1 MSLTPAITSILLFS
15 SCQGFRSSS
24 SGSFSGSQRFGSSSS
39 SNNVFGSSTDGFDS
53 STDGFDSSSSGFGS
67 SSGSSVSSSGGFSAG
82 GSNNYGSNSYS
93 SNSGSGGN
101 SYSSSSNSGSSSSYN
116 SNSGGGSFRKSFG
129 GGGSSLAQVLATRLS
144 NEDPSSDAGKESL
157 VPNKLAEAP
166 PQTAKIYW
174 AHSSTRV
181 TPGEAIDSIKMT
193 DRPGIRWTYDPS
205 ALYTILCLDEGIPD
219 LQPAN
224 LAYIHWMV
232 SNVPGDKVYAG
243 DENYEYVPPFGFQ
256 LDSNQELVDDG
267 SPLHAILF
275 LVYKQSERVEV
286 TEGQNG
292 CNPELGTRVGNKDA
306 LAAKYN
312 LGQPIAGNVIFTKY
326 SPAGTDYLFCKFT
339 RCRANPRNDGPFP
352 LPLPGINDQPQC
364 QP

>member
-1 MSLTPAITSILLFS
+1 VLEGGSLCQFQLSWKRGIMSLTPAIPSILLFS

-24 SGSFSGSQRFGSSSS
+24 SGSFSGS
-39 SNNVFGSSTDGFDS
+39 
-53 STDGFDSSSSGFGS
+53 
-67 SSGSSVSSSGGFSAG
+67 SSVSSSGGFSSD
-82 GSNNYGSNSYS
+82 GSKSYGSNSYGS
-93 SNSGSGGN
+93 SSNGYTSNSGSGS
-101 SYSSSSNSGSSSSYN
+101 SYSNR
-116 SNSGGGSFRKSFG
+116 GGGNFRKSFG
-129 GGGSSLAQVLATRLS
+129 GSSSLAQVLATRSS
-144 NEDPSSDAGKESL
+144 NEDPSSDVGKESL

-174 AHSSTRV
+174 AHSGTRV
-181 TPGEAIDSIKMT
+181 SPGEAIDSIKMT
-193 DRPGIRWTYDPS
+193 DRPGMRWTYDPS
-205 ALYTILCLDEGIPD
+205 ALYTVLCIDEGIPD

-256 LDSNQELVDDG
+256 LDSNQQLVDDG

-275 LVYKQSERVEV
+275 LVYKQSGRVEV

-292 CNPELGTRVGNKDA
+292 CNPELGTRVGNKNA

>member
-15 SCQGFRSSS
+15 SCQGFRSSG
-24 SGSFSGSQRFGSSSS
+24 SGSFSGAQRFGSSSG
-39 SNNVFGSSTDGFDS
+39 FGSSKSGFGSSIDGVGS
-53 STDGFDSSSSGFGS
+53 SSRSRFGSSGFGSSSSGFGS
-67 SSGSSVSSSGGFSAG
+67 F
-82 GSNNYGSNSYS
+82 
-93 SNSGSGGN
+93 
-101 SYSSSSNSGSSSSYN
+101 
-116 SNSGGGSFRKSFG
+116 GGGS
-129 GGGSSLAQVLATRLS
+129 SSLAQVLATRSS

-157 VPNKLAEAP
+157 VPSKLAQAP

>member
-15 SCQGFRSSS
+15 SCQGFRSSG
-24 SGSFSGSQRFGSSSS
+24 SGSFTGAQRFGSSSR
-39 SNNVFGSSTDGFDS
+39 
-53 STDGFDSSSSGFGS
+53 SGFGS
-67 SSGSSVSSSGGFSAG
+67 SSGSSVSSSGGLSSG
-82 GSNNYGSNSYS
+82 GSKSYGSNNSGSNLNSYS
-93 SNSGSGGN
+93 SNSGSG
-101 SYSSSSNSGSSSSYN
+101 SSYV
-116 SNSGGGSFRKSFG
+116 SNNGGGSFWKSFG
-129 GGGSSLAQVLATRLS
+129 GGSSSLAQVLATRFS

-157 VPNKLAEAP
+157 VPNKLAKAP

-181 TPGEAIDSIKMT
+181 SPGQAIDSMKMT
-193 DRPGIRWTYDPS
+193 DRPGMRWTYDPS
-205 ALYTILCLDEGIPD
+205 ALYTVLCLDEGIPD

-224 LAYIHWMV
+224 LAYVHWMV
-232 SNVPGDKVYAG
+232 SNVPGDRVYAG

-256 LDSNQELVDDG
+256 LDSNKQLVDDN

-275 LVYKQSERVEV
+275 LVYKQSGRVEV

-326 SPAGTDYLFCKFT
+326 SQAGTDYLFCKFS
-339 RCRANPRNDGPFP
+339 RCKANPRNDGPFP

>member
-15 SCQGFRSSS
+15 SCQGFRSSG
-24 SGSFSGSQRFGSSSS
+24 SGSFTGAQRFGSSSR
-39 SNNVFGSSTDGFDS
+39 
-53 STDGFDSSSSGFGS
+53 SGFGS
-67 SSGSSVSSSGGFSAG
+67 SSGSSVSSSGGLSSG
-82 GSNNYGSNSYS
+82 GSKSYGSNNSGSNLNSYS
-93 SNSGSGGN
+93 SNSGSG
-101 SYSSSSNSGSSSSYN
+101 SSYV
-116 SNSGGGSFRKSFG
+116 SNNGGGSFWKSFG
-129 GGGSSLAQVLATRLS
+129 GGSSSLAQVLATRFS

-157 VPNKLAEAP
+157 VPNKLAQAP

-181 TPGEAIDSIKMT
+181 SPGEAIDSIKMT
-193 DRPGIRWTYDPS
+193 DRPGMRWTYDPS
-205 ALYTILCLDEGIPD
+205 ALYTVLCLDEGIPD

-256 LDSNQELVDDG
+256 LDSNQQLVDDG

-275 LVYKQSERVEV
+275 LVYKQSGRVEV

-352 LPLPGINDQPQC
+352 LPLPGINDQSQC